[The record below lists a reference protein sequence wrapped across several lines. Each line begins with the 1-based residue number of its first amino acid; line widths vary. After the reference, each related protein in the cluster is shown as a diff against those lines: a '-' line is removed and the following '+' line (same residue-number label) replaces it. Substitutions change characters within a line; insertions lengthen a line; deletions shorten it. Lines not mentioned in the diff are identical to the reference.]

1 MKIHLTYG
9 LLACIIAGIVTGC
22 TQEQDMEWGN
32 TSDKVIITGS
42 IKDATTIQTRVNTDK
57 FGSYSSGGFS
67 EGDQIGF
74 YSQRGNDGTSE
85 NAFQNLCLT
94 YNYSYTGE
102 ESEEEKGQSFT
113 SEELGTTPSNWGN
126 VCAYFPYNKSNEG
139 DNIKIF
145 DSKGQLIDLLFATST
160 GNSSL
165 INFGF
170 SHVFSMLFII
180 PGQGFSQ
187 AFEKNSNSITVVLE
201 KGVANATVSE
211 DRRSLELNKTDDAQK
226 EYTAI
231 YTEGVTINE
240 KKCFYVLLPSET
252 TVDYIVIKD
261 DFNKVQYVRPTS
273 DQLPELARGTR
284 YPITIQ
290 MTGDQPTIWPC
301 EFTEWTQ
308 TEIEVE
314 RNVGIHDIAELKEW
328 VNAYNTYCNSGEDKT
343 NLETLSNYGDYN
355 NEKWTFY
362 LNADMDLS
370 TSSDLTQNISLLLPT
385 FKDVLDGRNHTLS
398 NITLNGNGNEAGIIG
413 NLTEGGTI
421 KNLKLE
427 NVLITTTQTGKAIG
441 GIANIVTDGNI
452 QNCKISGLRIDSKG
466 IVGGIAGNITSGE
479 ISNNTCSG
487 ILTGARSNAESHYI
501 IGTKTE
507 EENAPTIED
516 NSVSNLIFQKTH

>member
-9 LLACIIAGIVTGC
+9 LLACIIAGIVTGF
-22 TQEQDMEWGN
+22 TQEQDMEWGD

-42 IKDATTIQTRVNTDK
+42 IKDATTIQTRVGTDE
-57 FGSYSSGGFS
+57 FESYSSGGFS

-74 YSQRGNDGTSE
+74 YSQCGNDGTSE

-113 SEELGTTPSNWGN
+113 SEKLGTTPSNWGN
-126 VCAYFPYNKSNEG
+126 VCAYFPYNESNKG
-139 DNIKIF
+139 DNINIF

-201 KGVANATVSE
+201 KGVANATVSK
-211 DRRSLELNKTDDAQK
+211 DRRSLTLNKTDAAQ

-231 YTEGVTINE
+231 HKEGTVINE
-240 KKCFYVLLPSET
+240 KECFYVLLPSET
-252 TVDYIVIKD
+252 TVKYIVIKD
-261 DFNKVQYVRPTS
+261 DFDKVQYVRPTS

-328 VNAYNTYCNSGEDKT
+328 VNAYNTYCNQEENET
-343 NLETLSNYGDYN
+343 NLETLLTKYGDYKD
-355 NEKWTFY
+355 EKWTFY

-516 NSVSNLIFQKTH
+516 NSVSNLIFQETH